1 MVQSWKE
8 EWVAIHGGGAGLSLK
23 PGSEVTLTLKEHHDF
38 AQLGQDDDSLG
49 QGVPVLL
56 DCGVRELAGRHDQAV
71 YTGSAV
77 DPHEVLSNP
86 VDPERKT
93 QPDTPTVAACR
104 EIQDSAYLLRRDGP
118 RVPYLFYKLRRKSS
132 EANTQAG
139 AQALRGDNQEIE
151 QHNSNP
157 VGQP

>member
-1 MVQSWKE
+1 VVVIGVVIALIRDLNLASYLIKIFLPS
-8 EWVAIHGGGAGLSLK
+8 APAFL
-23 PGSEVTLTLKEHHDF
+23 
-38 AQLGQDDDSLG
+38 DS
-49 QGVPVLL
+49 V
-56 DCGVRELAGRHDQAV
+56 ELARQHHQHAASRQLVEDKINDLWEA
-71 YTGSAV
+71 
-77 DPHEVLSNP
+77 
-86 VDPERKT
+86 RKT

-139 AQALRGDNQEIE
+139 AQALRGDNQEAE